1 MPNQSV
7 HVGMEVCGNLG
18 YHYEI
23 PETKDYSMLGSIIQ
37 AVRPIYGNY
46 GICLTFRSQSSHT
59 TTSRPKYMSYNLN
72 SFDGEYIG
80 DYIGE

>member
-23 PETKDYSMLGSIIQ
+23 PETKDYSMLLVGSIIQ
-37 AVRPIYGNY
+37 GVRPIYGNY
-46 GICLTFRSQSSHT
+46 GICLIFTSQRSSHT

-72 SFDGEYIG
+72 SFDGDI
-80 DYIGE
+80 